1 MPWGPGVDQVW
12 VSTWV
17 GALNRVQKVLGQR
30 ELKRKPQREDG
41 AAQGRGRR
49 EVPLQPFPPPHPE
62 ASLLQSPCG
71 EGWRA
76 GFSQP
81 SPRTALAWDSFPAGL
96 IPLLES
102 LQLTHNP
109 VVTHWTMCLEQSSF
123 QREKNSSG
131 GVS

>member
-1 MPWGPGVDQVW
+1 MGVHLGWSFKQSAEGHRADRTEEKTPKGRWGSSG
-12 VSTWV
+12 SGEKGGTAS
-17 GALNRVQKVLGQR
+17 AL
-30 ELKRKPQREDG
+30 
-41 AAQGRGRR
+41 
-49 EVPLQPFPPPHPE
+49 PPHRQ

-71 EGWRA
+71 EGWGV

-81 SPRTALAWDSFPAGL
+81 SPRRALAWDSFPAGL
-96 IPLLES
+96 IPLSES

-109 VVTHWTMCLEQSSF
+109 VVTHWTMCSEQSSF